1 MKRDLGCVAIIA
13 CLSIASVA
21 VAGWE
26 ISGRWVAHVMG
37 AKVVVRVDQ
46 RGSAISGVAYVYSPL
61 GKKDT
66 YHFQG
71 QIAGNSVQAA
81 HHSGHMFTG
90 RIEDDGGVSG
100 VLRTKKGHRIP
111 VHASKRQ

>member
-1 MKRDLGCVAIIA
+1 MKRVLGLVAIVA
-13 CLSIASVA
+13 SLSVASVA
-21 VAGWE
+21 VASWNM
-26 ISGRWVAHVMG
+26 SGKWVAHVMG

-46 RGSAISGVAYVYSPL
+46 KGSAISGVAYVYSPL

-71 QIAGNSVQAA
+71 QIAGSNVQAV

-111 VHASKRQ
+111 VHASRRQ